1 MRKQFPGLK
10 SALESSNTLTAR
22 DMKTLLYP
30 LVAFLLVLLIAGI
43 ALNTLW
49 SKISTTR
56 AQLAVSQ
63 KENTTLKQKAEV
75 LQQKENESSLLE
87 SGKLTFA
94 LPLRSSSIYVLSQVK
109 RKAAD
114 NMVVIEEISVSE
126 PRVQA
131 EISQSVTSLKVTG
144 TLESIL
150 TFIDSLSTVAPLV
163 KTENVKTDENDSS
176 SDAVVATLSLT
187 SYYSSYPEKIP
198 ALTQAISSLSPEEE
212 QVISDIAGLEMPTIP
227 QNLDPDLPN
236 NRNDPF
242 NL

>member
-236 NRNDPF
+236 NRSDPF